1 MSMRGRP
8 TLVLVALVLGALIAG
23 CTVTDKAAMKR
34 GLYVDEHPELS
45 EALAEALING
55 RVMVGMTQEM
65 VEVAWGKPVR
75 VEPIKAEDV
84 VSHWIYGNYFVA
96 GTTTS
101 LFFDLDGVLVRY
113 EVKNQEGNVNSGSL
127 SLAGSNP
134 DAVKVGAD
142 GSLEKGTGG
151 RP

>member
-1 MSMRGRP
+1 MRGRLI
-8 TLVLVALVLGALIAG
+8 LVLIAVLIGALLAG
-23 CTVTDKAAMKR
+23 CAVTDKAAMKR
-34 GLYVDEHPELS
+34 SLFVDQHPELS
-45 EALAEALING
+45 EAMAEALVNG

-65 VEVAWGKPVR
+65 VQVAWGKPVR
-75 VEPIKAEDV
+75 IEPIKAEDV
-84 VSHWIYGNYFVA
+84 SSHWIYGNYFVA

-101 LFFDLDGVLVRY
+101 LFFDPDGVLVRY

-127 SLAGSNP
+127 SIAGSNP

-142 GSLEKGTGG
+142 GSLEKGPVN

>member
-1 MSMRGRP
+1 MRGRP
-8 TLVLVALVLGALIAG
+8 TLVLIALVIGVLIAG
-23 CTVTDKAAMKR
+23 CTVTDKAAMRR

-45 EALAEALING
+45 EAMAEALVNG

-65 VEVAWGKPVR
+65 VQVAWGKPGR
-75 VEPIKAEDV
+75 IEPVKEEDV
-84 VSHWIYGNYFVA
+84 TSHWIYGNYFVA

-101 LFFDLDGVLVRY
+101 LFFDPDGVLVRY
-113 EVKNQEGNVNSGSL
+113 EVKNQQGNVNSGSL

-142 GSLEKGTGG
+142 GSLEKGAGG

>member
-1 MSMRGRP
+1 MRGH
-8 TLVLVALVLGALIAG
+8 LALFLVALVIGALIAG

-45 EALAEALING
+45 EAMSEALMNG

-65 VEVAWGKPVR
+65 VQVAWGKPVR
-75 VEPIKAEDV
+75 IEPVNEKDV
-84 VSHWIYGNYFVA
+84 ACHWIYGNYFVA

-101 LFFDLDGVLVRY
+101 LFFDPDGVLVRY

-127 SLAGSNP
+127 SLAGSSP

-142 GSLEKGTGG
+142 GSLEKGSVD